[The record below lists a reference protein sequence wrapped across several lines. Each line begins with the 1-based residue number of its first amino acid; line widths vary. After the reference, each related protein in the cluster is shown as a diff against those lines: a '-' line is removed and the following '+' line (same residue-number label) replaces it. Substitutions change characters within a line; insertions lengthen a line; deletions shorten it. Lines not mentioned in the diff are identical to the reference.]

1 MIRVS
6 GVYHHINFSPRKIL
20 GVAGLTLCLSAPP
33 LSAKDTF
40 EKEPVK
46 TETIDTLAYKS
57 QLSKEIL
64 EQAPSPVITIAGEEK
79 TAGIVVD
86 VTENRLFRYD
96 SLGRVMDGYII
107 ASGKIGRSGKS
118 ITDLG
123 IRQVDHVE
131 SYPYRNAY
139 GTKRKQKPRDYGP
152 NVLYLVSINP
162 ETGACEG
169 SNGEFIHG
177 NNNFSSLGKHSSK
190 GCIRMENEVIH
201 KIAHEISNGTYVLI
215 K

>member
-6 GVYHHINFSPRKIL
+6 GVHHHINFSPRKIL

-46 TETIDTLAYKS
+46 TETVDSLAYKT
-57 QLSKEIL
+57 QLSQEVL
-64 EQAPSPVITIAGEEK
+64 EQAPSPVITIAGV
-79 TAGIVVD
+79 VVD

-96 SLGRVMDGYII
+96 SLGRVMDGYVI

-131 SYPYRNAY
+131 SYPYRSAY
-139 GTKRKQKPRDYGP
+139 GTKRKQKPWDYGP
-152 NVLYLVSINP
+152 NVLYLVIINP

-190 GCIRMENEVIH
+190 GCILMENEVIR
-201 KIAHEISNGTYVLI
+201 KIAGEIENGIYVLI
-215 K
+215 Q

>member
-1 MIRVS
+1 MMRVS
-6 GVYHHINFSPRKIL
+6 GVNHHINFSPRKIL
-20 GVAGLTLCLSAPP
+20 GVASLTFCLTASP
-33 LSAKDTF
+33 LNAKDTF
-40 EKEPVK
+40 EKEPPQTELVDSVGYK
-46 TETIDTLAYKS
+46 TL
-57 QLSKEIL
+57 LSKEVL

-79 TAGIVVD
+79 IAGIVVD

-96 SLGRVMDGYII
+96 SLGCVIDGYVI

-131 SYPYRNAY
+131 DYPYRNAY
-139 GTKRKQKPRDYGP
+139 GTKRKRNPRDYGP

-177 NNNFSSLGKHSSK
+177 NNNPSSLGKHSSK
-190 GCIRMENEVIH
+190 GCIRMENEVIY
-201 KIAHEISNGTYVLI
+201 KIAREIENGTYVLI

>member
-6 GVYHHINFSPRKIL
+6 GVHHHINISPRKIL
-20 GVAGLTLCLSAPP
+20 RAAALTLCLTTQT
-33 LSAKDTF
+33 LNAKDTF
-40 EKEPVK
+40 ERKYVK
-46 TETIDTLAYKS
+46 DEVVDSLVYKT
-57 QLSKEIL
+57 QLPREAL
-64 EQAPSPVITIAGEEK
+64 EQAPSPLITIAGEEK

-86 VTENRLFRYD
+86 VTENKLFRYD
-96 SLGRVMDGYII
+96 SLGCVIDGYIV

-131 SYPYRNAY
+131 NYPYQDAY
-139 GTKRKQKPRDYGP
+139 GTKRKRNPNDYGP
-152 NVLYLVSINP
+152 NVLYLVTINP

-177 NNNFSSLGKHSSK
+177 NNNPSSLGKHSSK
-190 GCIRMENEVIH
+190 GCIRMENEVIY
-201 KIAHEISNGTYVLI
+201 KIAREIENGTYVLI

>member
-6 GVYHHINFSPRKIL
+6 GVHHHINFSPRKIL

-46 TETIDTLAYKS
+46 TETVDSLTYKT
-57 QLSKEIL
+57 QLSQEIL
-64 EQAPSPVITIAGEEK
+64 EQAPSPIITIAGEEK

-86 VTENRLFRYD
+86 VAENRLFRYD
-96 SLGRVMDGYII
+96 SLGRVMDGYVI

-131 SYPYRNAY
+131 SYPYRSAY
-139 GTKRKQKPRDYGP
+139 GTKRKQKPWDYGP
-152 NVLYLVSINP
+152 NVLYLVIINP

-177 NNNFSSLGKHSSK
+177 NNNPSSLGKHSSK

-201 KIAHEISNGTYVLI
+201 KIAGEIENGTYVLFQ
-215 K
+215 